1 MDNLPFR
8 KPGRFYRGNLH
19 THSNRSDGE
28 LPPEEVIAAYRA
40 QGYDFL
46 ALTDHFLPQY
56 HFQITDTRRF
66 RDARF
71 TTLPGAELHAPQTS
85 AGRLWH
91 IVAVGL
97 PHDFAPPTPD
107 ETGPALAARAAA
119 AGAFVG
125 SAHHRRRMPV
135 TAFLAPATCRR
146 NTIHHPD
153 RYPIRRSH

>member
-1 MDNLPFR
+1 MNNLPFR

-56 HFQITDTRRF
+56 HFPITDTRAF

-71 TTLPGAELHAPQTS
+71 TTLPGAELHAPADICRS
-85 AGRLWH
+85 
-91 IVAVGL
+91 IVAHYRGWSATRL
-97 PHDFAPPTPD
+97 C
-107 ETGPALAARAAA
+107 AANAR
-119 AGAFVG
+119 
-125 SAHHRRRMPV
+125 
-135 TAFLAPATCRR
+135 
-146 NTIHHPD
+146 
-153 RYPIRRSH
+153 